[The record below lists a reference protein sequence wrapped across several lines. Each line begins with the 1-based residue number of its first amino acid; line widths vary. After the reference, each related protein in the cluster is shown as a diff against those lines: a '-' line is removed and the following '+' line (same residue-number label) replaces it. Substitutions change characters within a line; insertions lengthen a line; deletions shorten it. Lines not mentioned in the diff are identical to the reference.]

1 MESVKQD
8 RRTFK
13 WIGCDRKEDRLSG
26 KNDAMCE
33 KGSLCV
39 LFMFVLSPTVSP
51 FPGNF

>member
-1 MESVKQD
+1 VDSVKQD

-33 KGSLCV
+33 SQKTYMV
-39 LFMFVLSPTVSP
+39 V
-51 FPGNF
+51 